1 MTPKQAR
8 FVMAIKAID
17 AGVQVLAAGDMPDPL
32 AIKAVDSELGNLV
45 TNYNILIAKLHQRDY
60 YIL

>member
-1 MTPKQAR
+1 
-8 FVMAIKAID
+8 MAIKAID
-17 AGVQVLAAGDMPDPL
+17 AGVQVLAAGDMPAPL